1 MVKLVVLH
9 VNSSLMASQ
18 STPCEKYD
26 FCLYNC
32 KCYGSQ
38 AFFIFI
44 YICSFQFAQLV
55 YYCQIRYF
63 EFASHLH

>member
-1 MVKLVVLH
+1 MVKLVVL
-9 VNSSLMASQ
+9 SSLMASQ

-26 FCLYNC
+26 FCLYDC
-32 KCYGSQ
+32 KSYGSQ

-44 YICSFQFAQLV
+44 FIYTCSFQFAQLV

-63 EFASHLH
+63 EFASHLP